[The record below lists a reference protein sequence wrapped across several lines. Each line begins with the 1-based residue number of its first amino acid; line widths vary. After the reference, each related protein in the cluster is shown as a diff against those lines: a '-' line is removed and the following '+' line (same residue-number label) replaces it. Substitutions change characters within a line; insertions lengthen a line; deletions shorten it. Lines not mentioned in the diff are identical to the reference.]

1 MSHDKHYGYFG
12 KGDDDFVIHQKDG
25 QIMTGYPIGIML
37 LNVKYPIVPGN
48 VANAYT
54 FDFPVRYAKVTT
66 VDSPRLHSGDPTIAD
81 DLIAVGKELES
92 DGVRAII
99 CSCGYFGYYQKQL
112 TEGLNVPVYAS
123 SLLQIPFIKVGLK
136 KDQKI
141 AVFNAVERRFT
152 PELLSICGVDDPSIV
167 IPHSMEFAEEFSAIP
182 RDRPYMNNAK
192 VRQEFVDASKKL
204 VKEHPEIGAILLEC
218 SDMPPY
224 ADAVQA
230 ATNLPVYDFTT
241 MIRWVYNAVAKKP
254 MYGFM

>member
-1 MSHDKHYGYFG
+1 MSQDKHYGYLG
-12 KGDDDFVIHQKDG
+12 KDDDDFTIHQKDG
-25 QIMTGYPIGIML
+25 QIMSGYPIGIML

-48 VANAYT
+48 VANAFT
-54 FDFPVRYAKVTT
+54 FNFPVRYSKVLT

-81 DLIAVGKELES
+81 DLVAVGKELES

-99 CSCGYFGYYQKQL
+99 CSCGYFGYYQKAL
-112 TEGLNVPVYAS
+112 TERLSVPIYAS

-141 AVFNAVERRFT
+141 AVLNAVERRFT
-152 PELLSICGVDDPSIV
+152 PELLACCGVDDPSYL

-192 VRQEFVDASKKL
+192 CRQELVQASLDL
-204 VKEHPEIGAILLEC
+204 VKKHPDIGAILLEC

-224 ADAVQA
+224 AAAIQA
-230 ATNLPVYDFTT
+230 ATNLPVFDFTT
-241 MIRWVYNAVAKKP
+241 MINWVCSGVMRKP
-254 MYGFM
+254 MYGFV